1 MTTMTSFLFFRSNST
16 SMIYHREFIHP
27 KSNTW
32 VVFVHGAGG
41 SNVVW
46 FRQLKEFKKHFN
58 VLLVDLR
65 GHGKSKPSDVDED
78 SEYSFDE
85 VAMDV
90 IAIMD
95 HLEIK
100 KAHLVGISLGCIVVR
115 AIDKLS
121 PGRAESIILGGAVIQ
136 FNKTIKVLIGMAKI
150 LNSVLPYMWLYKI
163 NALILMPYRR
173 HRESRNIFIKE
184 AIKLGEKEFRKW
196 MKLTRE
202 IKANLNEFLHREPS
216 APVLYL
222 MGDGDHMFLPMVA
235 DLVKKQVNAK
245 LEIIKN
251 SGHCCNLDQA
261 GVFNELCIR
270 FINTTSGSQKF
281 RQFNAQT
288 GMVK

>member
-1 MTTMTSFLFFRSNST
+1 
-16 SMIYHREFIHP
+16 MIYHRKFIHP
-27 KSNTW
+27 KSKTW

-41 SNVVW
+41 SNGVW
-46 FRQLKEFKKHFN
+46 FRQLKDFKKHFN

-65 GHGKSKPSDVDED
+65 GHGKSKPAISEED
-78 SEYSFDE
+78 SQYSFDE

-90 IAIMD
+90 ICIMD
-95 HLEIK
+95 FYKIQ
-100 KAHLVGISLGCIVVR
+100 KAHLVGISLGCVVVR
-115 AIDKLS
+115 AIDKLA
-121 PGRAESIILGGAVIQ
+121 PGRAESIILGGAIIQ
-136 FNKTIKVLIGMAKI
+136 FNKTIKVLISMAKI
-150 LNSVLPYMWLYKI
+150 LNSVLPYMWLYKL

-184 AIKLGEKEFRKW
+184 AIKLGDKEFSKW
-196 MKLTRE
+196 MKMSRE
-202 IKANLNEFLHREPS
+202 IKSNLNDFLKREPS

-261 GVFNELCIR
+261 NLFNEISIH
-270 FINTTSGSQKF
+270 FIQGNSGKQEVLP
-281 RQFNAQT
+281 A
-288 GMVK
+288 V

>member
-1 MTTMTSFLFFRSNST
+1 
-16 SMIYHREFIHP
+16 MIYHRKFIHP

-32 VVFVHGAGG
+32 VVFIHGAGG

-65 GHGKSKPSDVDED
+65 GHGKSKPVSPAED
-78 SEYSFDE
+78 AEYSFDE
-85 VAMDV
+85 VALDV
-90 IAIMD
+90 IGIMN

-115 AIDKLS
+115 AIDKLA
-121 PGRAESIILGGAVIQ
+121 PGRAESIILGGAIIQ
-136 FNKTIKVLIGMAKI
+136 FNITLKVLISMAKI
-150 LNSVLPYMWLYKI
+150 LNSVLPYMWLYKL

-196 MKLTRE
+196 MKLSRE
-202 IKANLNEFLHREPS
+202 IKENLNEFITREPS

-235 DLVKKQVNAK
+235 DLVKTQLNAK
-245 LEIIKN
+245 LEVIKN

-261 GVFNELCIR
+261 SLFNEISIH
-270 FINTTSGSQKF
+270 FIKGNSRQESLSGI
-281 RQFNAQT
+281 
-288 GMVK
+288 

>member
-1 MTTMTSFLFFRSNST
+1 
-16 SMIYHREFIHP
+16 MIYHRKFLNP
-27 KSNTW
+27 KSKTW

-65 GHGKSKPSDVDED
+65 GHGRSKPSDSEKD
-78 SEYSFDE
+78 SGYSFDE
-85 VAMDV
+85 VALDV
-90 IAIMD
+90 IRIMD

-100 KAHLVGISLGCIVVR
+100 KAHLVGISLGCIVIR
-115 AIDKLS
+115 AIDKLA

-150 LNSVLPYMWLYKI
+150 LNSVLPYMWLYKL
-163 NALILMPYRR
+163 NALILMPYRK
-173 HRESRNIFIKE
+173 HRESRNIFVQE
-184 AIKLGEKEFRKW
+184 ALKLGEKEFAKW
-196 MKLTRE
+196 MKMTRE

-235 DLVKKQVNAK
+235 DLVKRQINAQ

-261 GVFNELCIR
+261 NLFNEITIR
-270 FINTTSGSQKF
+270 FIKRNSEKREVLQL
-281 RQFNAQT
+281 N
-288 GMVK
+288 